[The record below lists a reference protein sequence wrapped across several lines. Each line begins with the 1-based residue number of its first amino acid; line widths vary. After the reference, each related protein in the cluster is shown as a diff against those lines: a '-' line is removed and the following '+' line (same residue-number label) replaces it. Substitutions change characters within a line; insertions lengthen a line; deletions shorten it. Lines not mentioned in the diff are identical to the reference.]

1 MITFT
6 FIQIWNNCQ
15 VIVLYVVLLIFLFRD
30 LIMIV

>member
-30 LIMIV
+30 LIMIA